1 MLIRPV
7 SPADN
12 DALCRLSR
20 ETPMVGE
27 VSVAIDRAPD
37 YFAFYRLFGD
47 GAFELD
53 ESEHARY
60 RGGTWAAMVAE
71 DDETGCG
78 VVGVLMIAREESWLN
93 GARVI
98 VARPEDGRV
107 HADFQRRGLAQKM
120 AAEFLARYPGSP
132 ADFTIFYILR
142 GNEKAEGSARKGV
155 EWFTG
160 IPVADV
166 ELSQLSPYVP
176 YRESKYLR
184 VESATAADRDEI
196 VGLLA
201 EHYAGMNLAPVLA
214 GDAWERMLTAHPG
227 YGYEHIHVVRLFGKI
242 VALAGL
248 WDDWDVRRY
257 VTTRWPLK
265 VRLGIAA
272 AHVIKWMIPAAEPP
286 RLNEPMRSMF
296 LKHLWCRYGYED
308 HLVAMLK
315 ILMNRVR
322 RTRRYHM
329 VWGSF
334 ADNDPYR
341 RLMEP
346 FARTSSV
353 SRMYYVPGNTGV
365 FVTTAQMR
373 ARPIFAD
380 FSRV

>member
-1 MLIRPV
+1 MKIRPV
-7 SPADN
+7 SPLDN

-27 VSVAIDRAPD
+27 VSVAIDRSPD
-37 YFAFYRLFGD
+37 YFAFYRLFGE
-47 GAFELD
+47 GAFEVD
-53 ESEHARY
+53 EAQHREY

-71 DDETGCG
+71 DDETGRG
-78 VVGVLMIAREESWLN
+78 VVGVLMIAREEAWCG
-93 GARVI
+93 GARVV

-107 HADFQRRGLAQKM
+107 YGDFQRRGLAQKM
-120 AAEFLARYPGSP
+120 AAEFLARYPASP

-160 IPVADV
+160 LPICEI

-176 YRESKYLR
+176 YRKSKHLR
-184 VESATAADRDEI
+184 VETATTADRDEI
-196 VGLLA
+196 VGHLA
-201 EHYAGMNLAPVLA
+201 EHYSGMNLAPVLD
-214 GDAWERMLTAHPG
+214 GDTWDRMLAAHKG
-227 YGYEHIHVVRLFGKI
+227 YGYEHIHVVRLFGRI

-248 WDDWDVRRY
+248 WDDWNVRRY

-272 AHVIKWMIPAAEPP
+272 AHVIKSIVPAADPP
-286 RLNEPMRSMF
+286 RLNEPMRSVF
-296 LKHLWCRYGYED
+296 LKHLWCSPGYED

-346 FARTSSV
+346 FVRTSSV
-353 SRMYYVPGNTGV
+353 SRMYYVPGNTGMY
-365 FVTTAQMR
+365 VTPAQMR
-373 ARPIFAD
+373 SRPIFAD